1 MESIVQTRFVN
12 DYFNTEENI
21 KHVTELY
28 SSIIDKA
35 IEFGIWDESIKAIVV
50 TDDFTNEVE
59 NQAAVWNIKTHL
71 SKEKEY
77 SVASKVLF
85 NHKLESPEYYI
96 FFHFQNF
103 YNDSFPHIQIVIGQ
117 ILNVSANKI
126 IPTEIR
132 EYKVNYQPST
142 LEDYVKVASTEWCKA
157 VYTRAYLSKLSTAPI
172 PPMNHNS
179 FLIAF
184 KRKLKRSLFDYNS
197 DKFDGQQRL
206 DNFWHSYF
214 ESINTLFLRLVENDN
229 SQSTLRIKDDE
240 PSKELIYDV
249 VFEIGELTKKCL
261 EQKQYDVTPLKESI
275 QIFSAHFEVFLEDES
290 DHKFK
295 ITLTKDPKDYFIDEI
310 VETEPRII
318 CFMDILGFSELINE
332 YDTDITSTV
341 LQDIQESFAL
351 AKTQLLEN
359 ESLGNK
365 EVLRHIKYQTFSDNI
380 CISIPYFDN
389 ENDFLTNFN
398 LLSIYVR
405 GFQLIMMSKAIFM
418 RGGISTG
425 SYYADNNIIFSKGLV
440 NAYHLESKKAI
451 YPRVIIDNSIMEKIF
466 SYRQEKV
473 KSFGLDTSIILDW
486 ENVAF
491 LNPFGLGK
499 SSVKQLE
506 SVFSN
511 LNFEEDELL
520 SSILSSFT
528 KTVGDM
534 TIGLL
539 KNVSAQEKAGLAA
552 IKDKIIENIYKHQ
565 KNENILSKYLWLL
578 EFIKWFESDE
588 TGKLKFQF
596 LTERINEQENK

>member
-21 KHVTELY
+21 KGVKELY
-28 SSIIDKA
+28 SSIIAKA

-59 NQAAVWNIKTHL
+59 KQAVVWNIKTYL

-85 NHKLESPEYYI
+85 NHKLESPEYHI

-117 ILNVSANKI
+117 ILNVLANKI
-126 IPTEIR
+126 IPNEIR
-132 EYKVNYQPST
+132 QYKLKYQPST
-142 LEDYVKVASTEWCKA
+142 LEEFIKVASTDWCKA
-157 VYTRAYLSKLSTAPI
+157 VYSRDYLSKLLITPI

-184 KRKLKRSLFDYNS
+184 KRKLKRYLYDHNS
-197 DKFDGQQRL
+197 DKFDKQQRL

-214 ESINTLFLRLVENDN
+214 ESLNILFLRVVENAN
-229 SQSTLRIKDDE
+229 CESALKIKDDE
-240 PSKELIYDV
+240 PSKELIYNV
-249 VFEIGELTKKCL
+249 VYEIGELTKKCL
-261 EQKQYDVTPLKESI
+261 EQEQYDVTPLEESI
-275 QIFSAHFEVFLEDES
+275 KKFSAHFEVFLEDES
-290 DHKFK
+290 DHKFR

-359 ESLGNK
+359 KNLGNK
-365 EVLRHIKYQTFSDNI
+365 EALRHMKYQTFSDNI

-389 ENDFLTNFN
+389 EHDFLTNFN
-398 LLSIYVR
+398 LLSVYVR

-466 SYRQEKV
+466 SYREEKV

-491 LNPFGLGK
+491 LNPFGLGN

-506 SVFSN
+506 SVFNS
-511 LNFEEDELL
+511 LNFEEDEPL
-520 SSILSSFT
+520 SKLMSSFT
-528 KTVGDM
+528 KTIGDM

-539 KNVSAQEKAGLAA
+539 KNVSSQEKAGLVS
-552 IKDKIIENIYKHQ
+552 IKDKIIENIYRHQ
-565 KNENILSKYLWLL
+565 KNENIVSKYLWLL

-596 LTERINEQENK
+596 LTERINKQENK